1 MQSCPLCSVIRY
13 GSKFLGKYCPRCGR
27 TITDFQTDL
36 VDDFAFEGDIT
47 R

>member
-1 MQSCPLCSVIRY
+1 MQNCPLCGVIRY
-13 GSKFLGKYCPRCGR
+13 GSKLLGKYCPRCGR

-36 VDDFAFEGDIT
+36 LEDFLLEDNIQ